1 MTHLTSSSTK
11 AAAPLVLDPALLGRP
26 VHRLPQFAA
35 QLRDDLAV
43 ALRQGANRRYWGAFA
58 VEAVDVARLD
68 GNERRTRWLHFTGAG
83 GVLAFSLERKVLLQ
97 VLNNRY
103 GRGKGS
109 EPAVDEALVKVTAT
123 EERLAVVLG
132 QQIAA
137 AVAHR
142 IAEDVP
148 RGDAVAAQPV
158 EAVTAP
164 NPARGAWVVVIT
176 VREGDVDGKLW
187 VVLDKHLMSDVL
199 RGLASERE
207 SVKRAPAAPLAQ
219 RMQVA
224 LDGRLVSKEVTL
236 GALFDLRVGDVIP
249 VSLHRA
255 DVMLEDSRL
264 FTAAVTEHKGKL
276 CLTSFE
282 DIE

>member
-1 MTHLTSSSTK
+1 MTYLTSSSTN
-11 AAAPLVLDPALLGRP
+11 AAQALVLDPALLGRP

-35 QLRDDLAV
+35 QLRDDLTA
-43 ALRQGANRRYWGAFA
+43 ALRQGANRRYWGAF
-58 VEAVDVARLD
+58 VVDAVDVARLD

-137 AVAHR
+137 VVAQR
-142 IAEDVP
+142 IAENVP
-148 RGDAVAAQPV
+148 GVGASATQPV
-158 EAVTAP
+158 EAITAP
-164 NPARGAWVVVIT
+164 NPPKGTWVVAIA
-176 VREGDVDGKLW
+176 VREGELEGKLW
-187 VVLDKHLMSDVL
+187 VTLDKHLISDVL

-207 SVKRAPAAPLAQ
+207 SVKRPPASPLAQ

-224 LDGRLVSKEVTL
+224 LNGRLVSKEVTL
-236 GALFDLRVGDVIP
+236 GSLFDLRVGDVIP